1 MEVYQ
6 AENEETLEFLQKNSF
21 NIYTTLWM
29 KLLKIF
35 TKDFTQRSAVLF
47 GTEHSGLS
55 DFWIGRKKYT
65 DSDGRKH

>member
-35 TKDFTQRSAVLF
+35 TKEISLSVLPYY
-47 GTEHSGLS
+47 S
-55 DFWIGRKKYT
+55 DRTFRIK
-65 DSDGRKH
+65 